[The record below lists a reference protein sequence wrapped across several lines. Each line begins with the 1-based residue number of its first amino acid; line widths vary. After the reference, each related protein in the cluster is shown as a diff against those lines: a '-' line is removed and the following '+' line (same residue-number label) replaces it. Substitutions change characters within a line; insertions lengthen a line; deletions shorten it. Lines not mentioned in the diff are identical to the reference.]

1 MKRIAMTLLLVA
13 TSAIA
18 TPVHESP
25 KWYVA
30 YVRMLVI
37 RDGQAALDGGE
48 LYGPWR
54 TERKAEEFC
63 ASVPTTAARCD
74 VVPVM
79 PPAEWLRKGA
89 R

>member
-1 MKRIAMTLLLVA
+1 MRKTALALFFVA

-18 TPVHESP
+18 TPIHETP
-25 KWYVA
+25 KWHVA

-54 TERKAEEFC
+54 TEQKAKAFC